1 MLIDLY
7 ATALCCMLAI
17 MSPYWVTGTY
27 KAVSSCASFFLATGL
42 EMKWPRFVVRELSG
56 TFNTPCFSLG
66 HFCYCWFS
74 PSFKTHASKIFNPLS
89 FEVVDSVSKY
99 ISCPL
104 KLFCPFFTFF
114 FFFNNRMPS
123 FKASLK
129 KIVMVGGRY
138 QNETKSASWIEVL
151 IKWS

>member
-42 EMKWPRFVVRELSG
+42 EMKWPRFVLRELSG

-74 PSFKTHASKIFNPLS
+74 PSFKTQASKIFNPLS

-99 ISCPL
+99 VSCPL

-114 FFFNNRMPS
+114 FFLTTECLLSKLLWRKSWWWGDGIKMKPS
-123 FKASLK
+123 LLPGLK
-129 KIVMVGGRY
+129 C
-138 QNETKSASWIEVL
+138 W
-151 IKWS
+151 